1 MAPILFSVKR
11 DTNLLMTKTK
21 ENIFFESNNA
31 TEMLKKGNLVSFED
45 DQSPKL
51 LSAVDLKV
59 I

>member
-1 MAPILFSVKR
+1 
-11 DTNLLMTKTK
+11 MTKTK